1 MGVFAVGA
9 AGLLLRRAVFAM
21 GYDCIV
27 LMKQVP
33 DTAMVSGR
41 TMNPD
46 GTLNR
51 SALPAI
57 VNPEDLNAL
66 EMAVQLRERHGGS
79 VCVLTMGP
87 PQAAAVLREALYRGA
102 DAAILLTDSCFAAS
116 DTLATSYILSQAIKQ
131 IGRYDLIFCG
141 RQAIDGNTAQ
151 VGPQVAEKLGLPQI
165 TYTESIAA
173 IGNGKISA
181 WRQFDNG
188 PELLETPLPAV
199 LTVVNTANEPRP
211 PAAKRIMR
219 YMKAKAPSEIP
230 AAEAAALKER
240 GLLLTEWHAQ
250 DFAVDVNRC
259 GLSGSPTKVRKIKKV
274 VLKAKNYKQI
284 AATEEG
290 IGQLLQELIEDHT
303 FD

>member
-1 MGVFAVGA
+1 
-9 AGLLLRRAVFAM
+9 M

-66 EMAVQLRERHGGS
+66 EMAVQVRERHGGS
-79 VCVLTMGP
+79 VSVLSMGP

-102 DAAILLTDSCFAAS
+102 DRAILLTDGCFAAS
-116 DTLATSYILSQAIKQ
+116 DTLATSYILSQAIKHL
-131 IGRYDLIFCG
+131 GRYDLIFCG

-151 VGPQVAEKLGLPQI
+151 VGPQVAEKLGLAQI
-165 TYTESIAA
+165 TYAESIVAV
-173 IGNGKISA
+173 GGGKISA

-188 PELLETPLPAV
+188 SELLEAPLPAV
-199 LTVVNTANEPRP
+199 LTVVNSANEPRP

-219 YMKAKAPSEIP
+219 YMKARAPSEISP
-230 AAEAAALKER
+230 AEAAFLAQQ
-240 GLLLTEWHAQ
+240 GLLLPEWHAN
-250 DFAVDVNRC
+250 DFAVDPDRC
-259 GLSGSPTKVRKIKKV
+259 GLSGSPTKVRKITKV
-274 VLKAKNYKQI
+274 ILRAKQFKHI
-284 AATEEG
+284 AATEPG
-290 IGQLLQELIEDHT
+290 IRQLLEELIAEHT